1 MRALVVYESMYGNTH
16 LVADAI
22 AGGIGWPEV
31 QVVSVREA
39 TPALVEAADLLVVG
53 GPTHVHGMS
62 RTSTRTAAV
71 HDAHEPGHETL
82 VLDPDAEAEAE
93 GDGLREWFDALPE
106 GWARGATAAAFD
118 TRMTGAAVFTGR
130 ASKGIAKRLE
140 GHRYHL
146 VCEPESFLVQHDNHL
161 VGDELERA
169 RAWGE
174 AVAAAAWYG
183 AASTALPA

>member
-1 MRALVVYESMYGNTH
+1 VRALVVYESMYGNTH

-71 HDAHEPGHETL
+71 
-82 VLDPDAEAEAE
+82 
-93 GDGLREWFDALPE
+93 FDALPE

-118 TRMTGAAVFTGR
+118 TRMTGAAVYTGR